1 MAKYNNFITLTLV
14 ILLGCLIQ
22 AGLYFAEN
30 RDTPT
35 RAVLEFSK
43 AYFQLDPSMSERLC
57 EERRTLDDVDV
68 VAEYLQA
75 VAKEAGQRGFRLS
88 YIKNKLYN
96 IGIFVINEDD
106 DQAEIRLVG
115 DRKPSLRSLFTGE
128 TYQVDETIKVIK
140 EDGKWKVCGDNLFS
154 LP

>member
-1 MAKYNNFITLTLV
+1 MAKYNSLITITLV
-14 ILLGCLIQ
+14 IFLGCLIQ
-22 AGLYFAEN
+22 AALHFAES

-35 RAVLEFSK
+35 KAVLEFSK

-57 EERRTLDDVDV
+57 EERKTVDDVDV
-68 VAEYLQA
+68 ATEYIRT
-75 VAKEAGQRGFRLS
+75 VAKEASQRGFGLS

-96 IGIFVINEDD
+96 IGIFVISQDN

-115 DRKPSLRSLFTGE
+115 DRKPWLRSLFTGE
-128 TYQVDETIKVIK
+128 THKVDETIKVIK
-140 EDGKWKVCGDNLFS
+140 EDGKWKVCGEKLFS